1 MIIQPFKL
9 TFISKICTR
18 HIKNCLSYTFILKY
32 SNIFLI
38 FRWSQLNRIFLRLIR
53 KYELNRIFLMIVGT
67 TFSCV
72 GVYHA
77 VSGAV
82 DILEAQDGHQ
92 CIPSV
97 VAVRSEMAL

>member
-1 MIIQPFKL
+1 ML
-9 TFISKICTR
+9 VGM
-18 HIKNCLSYTFILKY
+18 
-32 SNIFLI
+32 
-38 FRWSQLNRIFLRLIR
+38 
-53 KYELNRIFLMIVGT
+53 YEIDRIFLMIVGT

-97 VAVRSEMAL
+97 VAVRSVMTS

>member
-1 MIIQPFKL
+1 M
-9 TFISKICTR
+9 
-18 HIKNCLSYTFILKY
+18 
-32 SNIFLI
+32 
-38 FRWSQLNRIFLRLIR
+38 
-53 KYELNRIFLMIVGT
+53 YEIDRIFLMIVGT

-97 VAVRSEMAL
+97 VAVRSVMTS

>member
-1 MIIQPFKL
+1 
-9 TFISKICTR
+9 
-18 HIKNCLSYTFILKY
+18 
-32 SNIFLI
+32 
-38 FRWSQLNRIFLRLIR
+38 
-53 KYELNRIFLMIVGT
+53 MIVGT

-97 VAVRSEMAL
+97 VAVRSEMALWCLEF

>member
-1 MIIQPFKL
+1 MSFTL
-9 TFISKICTR
+9 ICLR
-18 HIKNCLSYTFILKY
+18 NFILFTPTYSSVFKSFLYYECLKY
-32 SNIFLI
+32 FFL
-38 FRWSQLNRIFLRLIR
+38 LNL
-53 KYELNRIFLMIVGT
+53 GT

-97 VAVRSEMAL
+97 VAVRSVILRIMYENISCLRNLVIQTVKLGKLCG

>member
-1 MIIQPFKL
+1 
-9 TFISKICTR
+9 
-18 HIKNCLSYTFILKY
+18 
-32 SNIFLI
+32 
-38 FRWSQLNRIFLRLIR
+38 
-53 KYELNRIFLMIVGT
+53 MIVGT

-97 VAVRSEMAL
+97 VAVRSVNSNSVRVLYKR